1 MIQVINNIFRNK
13 KETNAKNASKGC
25 EVLAKTERAYIRR
38 LSQVIDE
45 QPDESGLTP
54 KEAVIRITSDQLD
67 KPDAY
72 TNVKL
77 VLCAL
82 DNATS
87 EDLTVANCV
96 FEKGGIGPAHRH
108 HNKEHVFVADGAITE
123 TVSGKTFLS
132 DESFTIHPYRLHGFT
147 SDHALLVVTWRP
159 ELHTVETGEVNQDLE
174 RCSTKLCGEHK
185 PQFLLDKRPQA
196 V

>member
-45 QPDESGLTP
+45 QPDESGLAP
-54 KEAVIRITSDQLD
+54 KEAVISITSDQLD

-87 EDLTVANCV
+87 EDLTVANLCS
-96 FEKGGIGPAHRH
+96 KR
-108 HNKEHVFVADGAITE
+108 
-123 TVSGKTFLS
+123 
-132 DESFTIHPYRLHGFT
+132 
-147 SDHALLVVTWRP
+147 
-159 ELHTVETGEVNQDLE
+159 VE
-174 RCSTKLCGEHK
+174 
-185 PQFLLDKRPQA
+185 
-196 V
+196 